1 MAYQFKKRI
10 ETLLK
15 EGRHSKKS
23 LYDTLEMTAPG
34 FEYMLKHNTLSA
46 KRVEQI
52 AAFFQM
58 SVAELTES
66 QQVGKPVEP
75 ATFGAQVA
83 DRILLEFEKLREQL
97 AIKDKQLEAADRK
110 LEAAMETSKGLQRTI
125 DALISRPGVTA
136 GSNFLNDVAAG
147 RSVIRMHPATQLIIE
162 ARGAVA

>member
-1 MAYQFKKRI
+1 MPYQFKERI

-66 QQVGKPVEP
+66 QQEPKLVEP
-75 ATFGAQVA
+75 ASFGAQVA

-97 AIKDKQLEAADRK
+97 AIKDKQLEAADRE
-110 LEAAMETSKGLQRTI
+110 LEAAMEISKGLQRTI
-125 DALISRPGVTA
+125 DALISRPGIA
-136 GSNFLNDVAAG
+136 SGSNFLNGVPSEG
-147 RSVIRMHPATQLIIE
+147 RVVPMYPKNE
-162 ARGAVA
+162 KAVA